1 MSSTEIQFVQKNKM
15 KTVWQVYEVSTI
27 AIYYFLNTQFA
38 EVSLAAF
45 VQYMHNAF

>member
-1 MSSTEIQFVQKNKM
+1 MSSTEIQFVQENKM

-38 EVSLAAF
+38 EMSLAVF
-45 VQYMHNAF
+45 VQ